1 MSTQAT
7 ASSQATSTPPTSATN
22 RGRFVWHEL
31 MTPDVDAAQDFYK
44 AVVGW
49 SAASWG
55 DGSMDSAPVPYVMWM
70 AGERPV
76 GGLMA
81 LSPEAAQMGAPPSW
95 LAYVEVPDTDASVED
110 VTRHGGSVIVPAK
123 SVDGVGRFAILRD
136 PDGAVFAVLSSAAA
150 LGDESEPQPLEFS
163 WHELGATD
171 DVASL
176 RFYETVFGWEQK
188 EVHDMGEMGTY
199 RMFGRPRFTYG
210 GMFKKAAGM
219 PGLPSWLHYVRVADT
234 ADAAA
239 ERAKNHGGEILTG
252 PMEVPGGD
260 RIAVIK
266 DPQGAVFAVHSKA

>member
-7 ASSQATSTPPTSATN
+7 PSPQSTSTPHVTAAN

-31 MTPDVDAAQDFYK
+31 MTPDIDAAQDFYK

-55 DGSMDSAPVPYVMWM
+55 TAGADTAPAPYVMWM

-81 LSPEAAQMGAPPSW
+81 LSPEAAQMGATPNW
-95 LAYVEVPDTDASVED
+95 LAYVEVPDADATVEQ
-110 VTRHGGSVIVPAK
+110 VTHLGGSVIVPSK
-123 SVDGVGRFAILRD
+123 SVENVGRFAILRD
-136 PDGAVFAVLSSAAA
+136 PDGAAFAVLTSAMP
-150 LGDESEPQPLEFS
+150 LGEEAEPRPLEFS

-171 DVASL
+171 DVAAL
-176 RFYETVFGWEQK
+176 RFYDAVFGWEQK
-188 EVHDMGEMGTY
+188 EAHDMGAMGIY
-199 RMFGRPRFTYG
+199 RMFGRANFSYG
-210 GMFKKAAGM
+210 GMFKKSPDM
-219 PGLPSWLHYVRVADT
+219 PALPSWLHYVRVTDT

-239 ERAKNHGGEILTG
+239 ERAKTLGAEILTG

-260 RIAVIK
+260 RIAVIR
-266 DPQGAVFAVHSKA
+266 DPQGAVFAVHSKP